1 MRGGKAPA
9 WTGILL
15 LFFCGGS
22 LLHSEILNVP
32 GAYPTIKSAVNRAS
46 NGDTILVDDG
56 VYLEKNIDVTREI
69 LIKAKTLFG
78 AVIYGSKKSGD
89 SIFIIRAAARV
100 EGFVLKSSA
109 IGIGQRNSPDVV
121 WQAAN
126 LVLFDCGTGISIND
140 AGNNVGGAVLRN
152 IAIFGTPTSAGI
164 STNDANSVDV
174 AGCLLVNCGIAFAGY
189 NHLSFRVEDS
199 VALDCRIGFEES
211 TSHRPIPP
219 ASSRIERS
227 EGVRILSSAS
237 LRDSGRLEGFLSLL
251 RNSVFRTL
259 SPGASTK
266 DEVAGEAIIALILGG
281 ISRVM
286 GDFESSARS
295 YQTAHSAAE
304 KAGSQEFVW
313 EALLGLARMEEARG
327 ALGEALERYK
337 EAANHVE
344 RWLPQVP
351 GGIHRINYLEDKMT
365 VFEALIGLL
374 LDKHES
380 DPSKGY
386 DEEAFYYAEKSKTLF
401 EFFPSRMNGPGAGLN
416 PSWTG
421 KKTEAGRKI
430 AALQIRLQNP
440 DLRGDEKDELVSLL
454 EMAEEDYHGALI
466 EEERTVKRT
475 EGDGQRSG
483 LPSPLDF
490 RSVRERLSGR
500 AVLSYVLGEKESFAF
515 LATEAGLKC
524 ARLPASATIMGMVEP
539 YLRFLQLTDGQ
550 EFRGARGGRI
560 LFDTLLG
567 PFAGKLNPNLRKVI
581 VVPDGRLHYLPFE
594 ALVAAGGDGSG
605 KVRFWGETT
614 EITYAASATHALT
627 EAPRRAAGG
636 SSSGVLALGNSDGVR
651 CDNRSRNLK
660 QFFFP
665 LAHVKEE
672 VKSLA
677 RHFAGRRVTILFDR
691 EAGERQFK
699 QADLSSYDIIHIA
712 THGVIDDA
720 NWWRSA
726 LLLKSDKNIPED
738 GFLTALE
745 ISELRLGTRLV
756 VLSAC
761 GTGTGSLFK
770 GEGIRGLSG
779 AFLRSGAEFVLVS
792 LWNVNDKATAVFMGN
807 FYRFLAG
814 GDSPA
819 RALARTKLRMI
830 GSGYQ
835 NPFYWAPFVLIGKA
849 DDTGGEG
856 EEREREA
863 GLLDDKGPRARGQ

>member
-1 MRGGKAPA
+1 MAGA
-9 WTGILL
+9 ILL
-15 LFFCGGS
+15 LFWGRG

-46 NGDTILVDDG
+46 DGDIVLVDDG

-89 SIFIIRAAARV
+89 SIFVIRAAARI
-100 EGFVLKSSA
+100 EGFLLKSSA
-109 IGIGQRNSPDVV
+109 IGIEQRNSPDVV

-126 LVLFDCGTGISIND
+126 LVLFDCGTALSIND
-140 AGNNVGGAVLRN
+140 AQQNVGGAVVRN
-152 IAIFGTPTSAGI
+152 IAVFGSPNSIGI
-164 STNDANSVDV
+164 STNDANSMDV
-174 AGCLLVNCGIAFAGY
+174 AGSLLVNCGSAFHGY

-199 VALDCRIGFEES
+199 AALDCRIGFDEG

-219 ASSRIERS
+219 ASSRIERR
-227 EGVRILSSAS
+227 EGVRILSSVS
-237 LRDSGRLEGFLSLL
+237 LRDPGRLGGFEHFL

-259 SPGASTK
+259 SPGASAN
-266 DEVAGEAIIALILGG
+266 DQLAREAIIALIQGR
-281 ISRVM
+281 ISHVM
-286 GDFESSARS
+286 GKYESSTRS
-295 YQTAHSAAE
+295 YRAAHSAAE
-304 KAGSQEFVW
+304 KAGFQEFVW

-337 EAANHVE
+337 EAADHVE
-344 RWLPQVP
+344 RWLARVP

-374 LDKHES
+374 LDRHDS

-401 EFFPSRMNGPGAGLN
+401 EFFPSRVNGPRAGWD
-416 PSWTG
+416 PSWVG
-421 KKTEAGRKI
+421 KKAEAGRNI
-430 AALQIRLQNP
+430 AALQIKLQNP
-440 DLRGDEKDELVSLL
+440 DLSGDEKDGLVSLL

-466 EEERTVKRT
+466 EEERTVMGT
-475 EGDGQRSG
+475 EGDGQKSG
-483 LPSPLDF
+483 RPSPLDF

-500 AVLSYVLGEKESFAF
+500 AVLSYVLGEQESFAF

-524 ARLPASATIMGMVEP
+524 AKLPAAATIIGMIEP
-539 YLRFLQLTDGQ
+539 YLRFLQLADGQ
-550 EFRGARGGRI
+550 EFQGARGGRI

-567 PFAGKLNPNLRKVI
+567 PFAGKLNPNLRKVL

-605 KVRFWGETT
+605 KAQFWGETT

-627 EAPRRAAGG
+627 EAPRRAADG
-636 SSSGVLALGNSDGVR
+636 SPSGVLALGNSDGVR

-660 QFFFP
+660 QFYFP

-677 RHFAGRRVTILFDR
+677 RHFLGRRVTMLFDG

-726 LLLKSDKNIPED
+726 LILEADKNIPED

-761 GTGTGSLFK
+761 GTGMGSLFK
-770 GEGIRGLSG
+770 GEGVRGLSG
-779 AFLRSGAEFVLVS
+779 AFLRAGAEFVLVS
-792 LWNVNDKATAVFMGN
+792 LWNVDDKATAVFMGS

-849 DDTGGEG
+849 NDTGGKGEG
-856 EEREREA
+856 RGWKA
-863 GLLDDKGPRARGQ
+863 GLLDDERPRAGGQ